1 MIDHPVDGEQQL
13 KMESIRQAD
22 TCLLATNDGIFSKVP
37 HQIPHEVPPRTTS
50 NLEVLQKF

>member
-22 TCLLATNDGIFSKVP
+22 TCLLATNDGIFSKVS
-37 HQIPHEVPPRTTS
+37 H
-50 NLEVLQKF
+50 